1 MEEKKYII
9 YKNDLKNRKNS
20 NIDITKINWEG
31 NDIRNIIN
39 INHDTLEYRLN
50 ENKLN
55 DMIDFTNLE
64 LTNIP
69 KQINLNV
76 YFINLKHLFIS
87 NNNLSKSIDFINF
100 INLETLDID
109 NNNIESINFPDKLKE
124 LSICNNKLKSLNCKN
139 LIRLKCSNNILT
151 NIILSKNLEI
161 IEINNNYIQNLNLI
175 NLNKL
180 QRLIIFSN
188 PLTNISLPNN
198 ISYLDISDTQIIFLN
213 EMENLINL
221 VANNCVNLKNLPK
234 LNNMEFLEI
243 IGTPIEKLIFYE
255 KYKLIILQINL
266 TKNISKKYKESNASI
281 KIRNNILL
289 TISNNIDF
297 CD

>member
-20 NIDITKINWEG
+20 NIDVNKVNWEG
-31 NDIRNIIN
+31 NDIRNILN

-69 KQINLNV
+69 KQINLNN

-87 NNNLSKSIDFINF
+87 NNNLSKDIDFINF

-109 NNNIESINFPDKLKE
+109 NNNIENIIFPDRLKE
-124 LSICNNKLKSLNCKN
+124 LSICNNKLKTLNCKN
-139 LIRLKCSNNILT
+139 LLRLKCSKNLLT
-151 NIILSKNLEI
+151 NIILSTNLQI
-161 IEINNNYIQNLNLI
+161 IEIDDNNIKNLNLI

-180 QRLIIFSN
+180 ERLLIFTN
-188 PLTNISLPNN
+188 PLENILLPQN
-198 ISYLDISDTQIIFLN
+198 ISYLDISETKISSLN
-213 EMENLINL
+213 EMKNLINL

-234 LNNMEFLEI
+234 LDNIEFLEI

-266 TKNISKKYKESNASI
+266 TKNISKKYKENNANV

-289 TISNNIDF
+289 TISNNIHF
-297 CD
+297 V